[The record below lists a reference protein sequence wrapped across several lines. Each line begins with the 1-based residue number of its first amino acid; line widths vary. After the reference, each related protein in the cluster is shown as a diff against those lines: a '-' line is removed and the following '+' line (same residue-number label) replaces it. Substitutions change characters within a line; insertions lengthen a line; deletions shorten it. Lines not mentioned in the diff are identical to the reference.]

1 MQIHDD
7 IISKIRTIPPLSQAA
22 RQILAIMSDR
32 EQLAGSL
39 LRIIETDA
47 ALTARVLRV
56 VNISQAPPLKPV
68 ATIDGAMT
76 ILGDKVV
83 LGIALDYCT
92 DGLLQKP
99 LDGYLAGQGKLWEHN
114 LLTALAAK
122 IVALM
127 SPFELSAGEAYTGGM
142 LHDIG
147 KSVLSEF
154 LLGSAEEMIR
164 KIDWGVLPDYLAAE
178 EEKLGTN
185 HCIIGAAIATVWK
198 LPSPVP
204 EIIRHHHHPHT
215 ADTRFRGIV
224 YAVHLG
230 DIIAMMMG
238 SGTGSDSLY
247 YKLENGY
254 KDALGINKNQFPAIM
269 LRVEEEFKKA
279 QDFVKG
285 GSVDADNPD
294 R

>member
-1 MQIHDD
+1 MQLCDS
-7 IISKIRTIPPLSQAA
+7 IISKIRTIPPLSNSAL
-22 RQILAIMSDR
+22 QILSIMANRDMCS
-32 EQLAGSL
+32 GTL

-56 VNISQAPPLKPV
+56 VNASQLPSAEPV
-68 ATIDGAMT
+68 ATIESAIK
-76 ILGDKVV
+76 ILGDKVA

-92 DGLLQKP
+92 DGLMLQP

-122 IVALM
+122 TIAAM
-127 SPFELSAGEAYTGGM
+127 SPVAVPADVVYTGGI

-154 LLGSAEEMIR
+154 LLGSAEEMVK

-185 HCIIGAAIATVWK
+185 HCIIGASIASLWK
-198 LPSPVP
+198 LPSPIP
-204 EIIRHHHHPHT
+204 EIIRHHHHPHN
-215 ADTRFRGIV
+215 ADSSFRAVV
-224 YAVHLG
+224 YTVHLG
-230 DIIAMMMG
+230 DLIAMMMG
-238 SGTGSDSLY
+238 SGTGSDCLY
-247 YKLENGY
+247 YQLEKGY
-254 KDALGINKNQFPAIM
+254 REALGINKDQLPAIM
-269 LRVEEEFKKA
+269 LQVEEEFKKA
-279 QDFVKG
+279 QSFVKG
-285 GSVDADNPD
+285 GAVDADNTN